1 MNRVPS
7 RPGSDQLPVALPR
20 VNIEATLLFDFDG
33 TVRLGWEHS
42 GHYAR
47 LVAAD
52 LPDDDRRAF
61 LAAHEAFLAGKPT
74 TASTFDAY
82 DPDNAVRRLSGEYGV
97 ADADRQAA
105 YEATRERMAEGEFRI
120 WAPEGIRELIWGL
133 PKQVEVVL
141 VTNAPAASLEPS
153 LERLGLDGLFDRI
166 VGDAGK
172 PDGLT
177 AVLDDLLDGRD
188 PGTLLSIG
196 DIPRNDLAPAADRG
210 CATAYIDHFGRPWP
224 RADVS
229 APTPEALWPFVRN
242 WVGERV
248 ATGVR

>member
-1 MNRVPS
+1 MPH
-7 RPGSDQLPVALPR
+7 
-20 VNIEATLLFDFDG
+20 VNIDATLLFDFDG

-47 LVAAD
+47 LVAD
-52 LPDDDRRAF
+52 ELPDDDRRAF
-61 LAAHEAFLAGKPT
+61 LAAHEAFLAGRPT

-105 YEATRERMAEGEFRI
+105 YEATRERMAEGEFKI

-153 LERLGLDGLFDRI
+153 SSASAWTVCSTGSS
-166 VGDAGK
+166 AT
-172 PDGLT
+172 PASPT
-177 AVLDDLLDGRD
+177 A
-188 PGTLLSIG
+188 
-196 DIPRNDLAPAADRG
+196 
-210 CATAYIDHFGRPWP
+210 WP
-224 RADVS
+224 RS
-229 APTPEALWPFVRN
+229 STTCS
-242 WVGERV
+242 
-248 ATGVR
+248 TGASLEPS